1 MQRAKTTLRQGY
13 FQSSAFAL
21 LTAAYVLLIVV
32 ALATTRHSPNNYVQ
46 GAGKLLVGIVA
57 FNRARQVRGNIRWFW
72 ALMGAVGTTTAIADV
87 FYGYLGRPSTVSI
100 ADAFYMLAA
109 PCAAAAILI
118 LLLGRCRHG
127 VREVLVD
134 AAIVGSVAVLVAWQI
149 LVTNTDKLAA
159 TSLLQRVVMSSYPVM
174 DAVLISSLFALVLVP
189 GRRPEPLVFFGG
201 FMAFFL
207 VGDLALGVWA
217 RTPDTGF
224 LIASEVAFQI
234 AFWMMAQGALHSSAR
249 TLAAPTDTPDR
260 SASRGRL
267 GLVAIGFIAAPA
279 LLLTCIALGYS
290 AQLPVYIAGAT
301 VLTGLAISRMVL
313 LLRKLEGER
322 QQLRDAE
329 GALTHQAT
337 HDSLTGL
344 PNRGNILALLN
355 REITDAQIAG
365 TALSVLFID
374 LDRFKVINDSL
385 GHGAG
390 DQLLIDVAQR
400 LEEAVAEAGV
410 VGRLGG
416 DEFVVSS
423 HMGRD
428 GSLAIADAI
437 GTALNQS
444 FHLGAREVFV
454 GASIG
459 VVQLADHEDGLAML
473 RDADIA
479 LYRAKALGR
488 GRVVDFEGSMR
499 IAVHEFHELETAL
512 RGAIERNELSLA
524 YQPRVEIET
533 ARVVGYEPLLRWHRA
548 GVQVPVVQCIEIAEV
563 SGLIVPVGAWVLRRA
578 CRDYASLA
586 QRSDVGP
593 DTTISVNVSA
603 VQFAHGD
610 LVGLVGNALH
620 ESGVDPRRLI
630 LELTETALVQDAP
643 HAIATL
649 RELREL
655 GVRIEIDDFG
665 IGYSSLERVGQFPI
679 DGLKID
685 RSFVNK
691 LDTSVGAQAVVAGVI
706 AMGATLGIDVIAE
719 GIETGAQAA
728 ELVRLGCSIGQGYLF
743 SPPRRL
749 EDLRSKNQSVDLFP
763 QSGPRTAGASKPST
777 YGWFGPSTSSSSRAR
792 RTRSSND
799 WAL

>member
-1 MQRAKTTLRQGY
+1 MQRPELILRRGY
-13 FQSSAFAL
+13 FRSPAFLLITTAYAALVLVAL
-21 LTAAYVLLIVV
+21 LT
-32 ALATTRHSPNNYVQ
+32 TRSSPNTYVQ
-46 GAGKLLVGIVA
+46 GTGKLLVGLVA
-57 FNRARQVRGNIRWFW
+57 AGRARSVRGSIRWFW
-72 ALMGAVGTTTAIADV
+72 ALMAGVGVTTATGDMV
-87 FYGYLGRPSTVSI
+87 YGFLGRPSTVSI
-100 ADAFYMLAA
+100 ADWFYLLAA
-109 PCAAAAILI
+109 PCAAAGVLI

-134 AAIVGSVAVLVAWQI
+134 GAIVGAVAVLIAWQFF
-149 LVTNTDKLAA
+149 VTNAGKLSAD
-159 TSLLQRVVMSSYPVM
+159 SLLERIVMPSYPVM
-174 DAVLISSLFALVLVP
+174 DAILISSLFALMLVP

-201 FMAFFL
+201 FIAFFL
-207 VGDLALGVWA
+207 VADVALGAWTRNA
-217 RTPDTGF
+217 DTGF
-224 LIASEVAFQI
+224 LIASEVSFQV
-234 AFWMMAQGALHSSAR
+234 AFWLMAQAALHPSAR

-267 GLVAIGFIAAPA
+267 ALVAAGFVAAPA
-279 LLLTCIALGYS
+279 LLLASIALGYS
-290 AQLPVYIAGAT
+290 AQLPVYIAGAA
-301 VLTGLAISRMVL
+301 VLTALAISRMVL
-313 LLRKLEGER
+313 LLRKLEAER
-322 QQLRDAE
+322 QQLRRTE

-355 REITDAQIAG
+355 REISVAHSAG
-365 TALSVLFID
+365 TTLSVLFVD

-390 DQLLIDVAQR
+390 DQLLIDVAHR
-400 LEEAVAEAGV
+400 LASAVGTAGV

-423 HMGRD
+423 QMGRH
-428 GSLAIADAI
+428 GSMAIADAI
-437 GTALNQS
+437 GTALDQP

-459 VVQLADHEDGLAML
+459 AVQLADHEDGLAML

-488 GRVVDFEGSMR
+488 SKVVDFQSSMR

-512 RGAIERNELSLA
+512 RGAIQRNELSLA

-548 GVQVPVVQCIEIAEV
+548 GVQVPVVQCIEIAEA
-563 SGLIVPVGAWVLRRA
+563 SGLIAPVGAWVLGRA
-578 CRDYASLA
+578 CRDYAALA
-586 QRSDVGP
+586 ERSDVGAA
-593 DTTISVNVSA
+593 TTVSVNVSA

-610 LVGLVGNALH
+610 LASVVANALH
-620 ESGVDPRRLI
+620 ESGVDPQRLI
-630 LELTETALVQDAP
+630 LELTETALVQDVP

-649 RELREL
+649 RELRGL

-691 LDTSVGAQAVVAGVI
+691 LDTSIGAQAVVAGVI
-706 AMGATLGIDVIAE
+706 AMSATLGIEVVAE
-719 GIETGAQAA
+719 GIETAAQAT

-749 EDLRSKNQSVDLFP
+749 EDL
-763 QSGPRTAGASKPST
+763 GPRIRSMDVFPLMGTRATGAPNRLT
-777 YGWFGPSTSSSSRAR
+777 YGWFGPPTSSSSRTR